1 MKELA
6 VINSNVLEVAIGLVF
21 CYASVA
27 LMSSSIFDA
36 IANWLNL
43 RSRTLFKGI
52 YALLNAG
59 DSAGGQQLLL
69 SVYNHALAHPLGN
82 GKAQTMDEIK
92 NKPSYISPTDFAKA
106 LIQTVQ
112 STKVVVA
119 DGKDTLASLNLG
131 DSQLKTMIEDMLEK
145 AAGNIDKVQDELAKW
160 FDSSMESVT
169 TVYRRHSQLWCFVI
183 ALAITIILNIDS
195 VQLFKNLWQQ
205 PTLVAE
211 LGATDSQDAN
221 AAYQQL
227 RTLPIGWQENS
238 LQQLKDTWFV
248 GWLVTASASLFG
260 APFWFE
266 LLKNISKLRP
276 QPKKD

>member
-1 MKELA
+1 M
-6 VINSNVLEVAIGLVF
+6 INSNVLEVAIGLVF

-27 LMSSSIFDA
+27 LMSSSIFEA

-59 DSAGGQQLLL
+59 DSAAGQQLLL

-82 GKAQTMDEIK
+82 GKAQTVGEIK

-106 LIQTVQ
+106 LVQTVQ
-112 STKVVVA
+112 SSPVVIA
-119 DGKDTLASLNLG
+119 DGKEVPGSLNLG
-131 DSQLKTMIEDMLEK
+131 DSQLKTMIEGMLEE
-145 AAGNIDKVQDELAKW
+145 AAGDIQKVQDDLAKW
-160 FDSSMESVT
+160 FDSSMESVSAS
-169 TVYRRHSQLWCFVI
+169 YRRHSQLWCFVI
-183 ALAITIILNIDS
+183 AFAITVILNIDS

-211 LGATDSQDAN
+211 LGVTDSRDAN
-221 AAYQQL
+221 TAYQQL
-227 RTLPIGWQENS
+227 RTLPIGWQDGS

>member
-1 MKELA
+1 M
-6 VINSNVLEVAIGLVF
+6 INSNVVEVAIGLVF

-27 LMSSSIFDA
+27 LMASSIFEA
-36 IANWLNL
+36 IANWFKL
-43 RSRTLFKGI
+43 RSKSLFDGI

-59 DSAGGQQLLL
+59 DSSAGQQLLL

-82 GKAQTMDEIK
+82 GKAQTMDDIK

-112 STKVVVA
+112 STKVILN
-119 DGKDTLASLNLG
+119 DGKTALATLDVG
-131 DSQLKTMIEDMLEK
+131 DSQLKTMIDGMIEK
-145 AAGNIDKVQDELAKW
+145 AAGDIEKVQADLAKW
-160 FDSSMESVT
+160 FDASMESVSAA
-169 TVYRRHSQLWCFVI
+169 YRRYSQFWCFVI
-183 ALAITIILNIDS
+183 AFVITVVFNIDS

-211 LGATDSQDAN
+211 LGVSETQDAN

-227 RTLPIGWQENS
+227 RALPIGWQENS
-238 LQQLKDTWFV
+238 LQRLQDTWFV

-266 LLKNISKLRP
+266 LLKNLSKYRS